1 MSIYIFATFGTRSE
15 MYGQATWQDG
25 RAIAVLGVSVPWDSP
40 TEFWTFDSSSTLAD
54 NGTTVIKP
62 TDITGA
68 GRFLFKSYLQ
78 QQYGNIYSKV
88 WRGSATTS
96 GSTVTFDISGAGFT
110 SIVDWEV
117 KAFLNGAGATTLPIP
132 GVTAKSITSFTVTLV
147 DSKTTNTLLISTA
160 EGLELHAVAGTE
172 VYLTVYGK

>member
-1 MSIYIFATFGTRSE
+1 MSFYSFTTVTTRAELYGISTF
-15 MYGQATWQDG
+15 QDG
-25 RAIAVLGVSVPWDSP
+25 RACAVLGISTGWDAP
-40 TEFWTFDSSSTLAD
+40 TEFWTYDSSSSLSD

-62 TDITGA
+62 TDIVGN
-68 GRFLFKSYLQ
+68 GRFLFVSYLPKQ
-78 QQYGNIYSKV
+78 LGNVYSKV

-132 GVTAKSITSFTVTLV
+132 GVTAKSTTSFTVTLV
-147 DSKTTNTLLISTA
+147 DSKTTNTLLISSA